1 MKIEEQVKADVA
13 CLLDIVCSRETHPD
27 DYEFVLKRLT
37 RMAMLGTAPPSCQ
50 TTKKNEPTISMQPF
64 SREPGLRRRHS
75 AFDSEDDEAREEWSR
90 AKENFIAP

>member
-1 MKIEEQVKADVA
+1 MQIEEKVKADVEQ
-13 CLLDIVCSRETHPD
+13 LLAMVCSDKTDPD
-27 DYEFVLKRLT
+27 AYEFVLKRLT
-37 RMAMLGTAPPSCQ
+37 RMAILGTAPPSCQ
-50 TTKKNEPTISMQPF
+50 ITKKNEPTISMQPF